1 MNGQSGFDGT
11 TPGIHGGQ
19 RPPQSEN
26 NNEERVVA
34 ATVAGLLIA
43 AGAAGVYGLKNTDGG
58 AGQRAKPPI
67 AVGMAKVATE
77 DLPIELSAT
86 GNVTAIEKWK

>member
-1 MNGQSGFDGT
+1 MKK
-11 TPGIHGGQ
+11 
-19 RPPQSEN
+19 
-26 NNEERVVA
+26 RVVA